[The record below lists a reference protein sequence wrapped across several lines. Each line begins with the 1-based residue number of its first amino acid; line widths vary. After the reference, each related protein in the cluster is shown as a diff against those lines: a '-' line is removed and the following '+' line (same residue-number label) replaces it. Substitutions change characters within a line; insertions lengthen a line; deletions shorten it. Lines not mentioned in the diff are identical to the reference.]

1 MISPSIVI
9 FLAAAIS
16 APLVHSQ
23 DVFHSFELAE
33 NGAVHIPAIVRS
45 RGGDPVKGLTADDFL
60 VEERGQRYPVEV
72 TQPLTGAAA
81 RSFAVNKHTNE
92 SSGEKATNQWSS
104 ERTKT
109 HMLLLIP
116 PLNPGTR
123 SSLLKSAI
131 AHIQIA
137 GKSGWDVALFDP
149 SENFTPLTPD
159 IESIVVALERL
170 RTHIDKRQYGG
181 RWIASARGHIRD
193 LASLPGRHVIVVAAD
208 TEVNDV
214 DPTPASVAAAPIDPW
229 RLHVNAATFE
239 LDARTAMAQ
248 LYLIQ
253 ASGPGVVIAGGGSVN
268 PFNPGPGM
276 LEEVVSQEMF
286 LGVQRSE
293 LMGAANNTGGRLEL
307 DLGDALRDTDKDA
320 AGYYDLAFRPDASML
335 DGDFHPIRVALRNR
349 DLRIF
354 APSYYHAPRLS
365 ALEASSLIPHDLLA
379 LFGSKRS
386 LPAFHV
392 KTAGWY
398 FPDRSNGL
406 GNVPIAADV
415 TLANATSD
423 TSGNEETARFAAA
436 IFDEGQG
443 IYVNSWTETLH
454 FSNPSKGVG
463 VVAVQHVLWQQAV
476 HLPRGSY
483 QLHVAAIQEGTGIS
497 TSDSW
502 RFLIH
507 SPDPGSRLAVSSLLL
522 ARECAPLEQEK
533 SQRRDLLDPLQLSN
547 CRVQPLATPIYLED
561 DKLLALLRIYAG
573 DLPVKRFPAHWRAT
587 VTIFKMGETSQISF
601 PAQIESAATS
611 GWMILEKLRV
621 KQLGLTPGSYQTRI
635 DVTGPKNED
644 FARQAGFEVRA
655 RQ

>member
-1 MISPSIVI
+1 
-9 FLAAAIS
+9 
-16 APLVHSQ
+16 
-23 DVFHSFELAE
+23 
-33 NGAVHIPAIVRS
+33 
-45 RGGDPVKGLTADDFL
+45 
-60 VEERGQRYPVEV
+60 
-72 TQPLTGAAA
+72 
-81 RSFAVNKHTNE
+81 
-92 SSGEKATNQWSS
+92 
-104 ERTKT
+104 
-109 HMLLLIP
+109 
-116 PLNPGTR
+116 
-123 SSLLKSAI
+123 
-131 AHIQIA
+131 
-137 GKSGWDVALFDP
+137 
-149 SENFTPLTPD
+149 
-159 IESIVVALERL
+159 
-170 RTHIDKRQYGG
+170 
-181 RWIASARGHIRD
+181 
-193 LASLPGRHVIVVAAD
+193 
-208 TEVNDV
+208 
-214 DPTPASVAAAPIDPW
+214 
-229 RLHVNAATFE
+229 
-239 LDARTAMAQ
+239 
-248 LYLIQ
+248 
-253 ASGPGVVIAGGGSVN
+253 
-268 PFNPGPGM
+268 
-276 LEEVVSQEMF
+276 
-286 LGVQRSE
+286 
-293 LMGAANNTGGRLEL
+293 
-307 DLGDALRDTDKDA
+307 
-320 AGYYDLAFRPDASML
+320 
-335 DGDFHPIRVALRNR
+335 
-349 DLRIF
+349 
-354 APSYYHAPRLS
+354 
-365 ALEASSLIPHDLLA
+365 LLA

-392 KTAGWY
+392 KTTGWY

-533 SQRRDLLDPLQLSN
+533 SQRRDLLDPLKLSN

-621 KQLGLTPGSYQTRI
+621 KQLGLTPGSYQMRI